1 MMEDREFI
9 IDFLEEPDVTS
20 RSRECNSRLCFAFQ
34 RLISESKD
42 ITEDPC
48 TSINIICLW
57 Y

>member
-20 RSRECNSRLCFAFQ
+20 RPRECNSRLCFAFQ